1 LTALSVSG
9 LSVSLSDKQV
19 LTALDFQVPVGSWL
33 GILGPNGSGKT
44 TLIRAVAGM
53 IPFEGQ
59 VDLMDRPVQNWS
71 ARERAKE
78 VALVSQ
84 TVPMYFDFRVADL
97 VLLGRAPHKNWLSP
111 YNAADRKVAQA
122 ALAEVDLC
130 GFEDRSVLTL
140 SGGEQRRVLLA
151 QALAQEARLLVL
163 DEPTSHLD
171 VHHQYEFM
179 DHVRSLV
186 DSGRTAIAV
195 FHDLEL
201 AGRYADHLLVLEN
214 GRKAAEG
221 IPSDV
226 LTSEVIKRV
235 FRMSAEVRTEN
246 GLRIDFSS
254 PS

>member
-1 LTALSVSG
+1 
-9 LSVSLSDKQV
+9 
-19 LTALDFQVPVGSWL
+19 
-33 GILGPNGSGKT
+33 
-44 TLIRAVAGM
+44 M

>member
-1 LTALSVSG
+1 M
-9 LSVSLSDKQV
+9 
-19 LTALDFQVPVGSWL
+19 GSWL

>member
-1 LTALSVSG
+1 MTALSVSG